1 MRSSDRG
8 HAFPTVSFGIL
19 KLAPANSFDPFLFSA
34 PRPADAPDMVGFT
47 DGAEGHMEQV
57 TKKKLAL
64 FAGRNSIDLAR
75 EVAAGLGVELGEA
88 NTAEFANGEIHCR
101 FSTSI
106 RGSDVFIINTHSA
119 WDGGSINDSLIEHLV
134 MVDAAKRA
142 SAKRITVVAP
152 FYGYGRQDRKSAGRE
167 PITAK
172 LVANM
177 FKAAG
182 ADRLVSVDLHSGQIQ
197 GFFDGPV
204 DHLTAMP
211 VLVDY
216 LKSLGSDDLVVVSPD
231 AGRVKVAER
240 YANQLGASLAIVHK
254 RRVAGKKNVVEAKD
268 VVGDVEDKVC
278 VLIDDMIDTGGT
290 IVAAAEQLAEKGAR
304 SVIAATTHPV
314 LSGPAVDRLKNSII
328 EKVIVTDTLPLGP
341 EKQFDKL
348 VVLSIA
354 GIIGRA
360 IEAVFMD
367 TTVSEIFDG
376 QNQS

>member
-1 MRSSDRG
+1 
-8 HAFPTVSFGIL
+8 
-19 KLAPANSFDPFLFSA
+19 
-34 PRPADAPDMVGFT
+34 
-47 DGAEGHMEQV
+47 MEQV
-57 TKKKLAL
+57 TQKKLAL
-64 FAGRNSIDLAR
+64 FAGRASGQLAQD
-75 EVAAGLGVELGEA
+75 VAGELGISVEEA
-88 NTAEFANGEIHCR
+88 NIAEFANGEIHCR
-101 FSTSI
+101 FDTSV
-106 RGSDVFIINTHSA
+106 RGSDVFILNTHSA
-119 WDGGSINDSLIEHLV
+119 WADGSINDSLIEHLV

-152 FYGYGRQDRKSAGRE
+152 FYGYGRQDRKAAGRE

-177 FKAAG
+177 FRAAG
-182 ADRLVSVDLHSGQIQ
+182 ATRLVSIDLHSGQIQ

-211 VLVDY
+211 VLIDY
-216 LKSLGSDDLVVVSPD
+216 LKRLGGDDLVVVSPD

-240 YANQLGASLAIVHK
+240 YANKLGASLAIVHK
-254 RRVAGKKNVVEAKD
+254 RRVKGQKNAVEAKD

-290 IVAAAEQLAEKGAR
+290 IVAAAEQLVEKGAR
-304 SVIAATTHPV
+304 SVYAATTHPV
-314 LSGPAVDRLKNSII
+314 LSGPAVERLKDSMI
-328 EKVIVTDTLPLGP
+328 EKVIVTDTLPVTA

-348 VVLSIA
+348 VVLSVADILA
-354 GIIGRA
+354 RA

-376 QNQS
+376 ANQM